1 MLDKVKVSIMP
12 AIEQLELELFDIEYV
27 KEGNDNFLRIYLDKP
42 GGIDL
47 NMIVDA
53 SKEISEIL
61 DKIDPIEDEYFLEV
75 SSPGAERPLKN
86 EEQLKDAVGEYV
98 RIELIDPKAGMDA
111 LEGTLIK
118 FEDNVAIIEY
128 MDKTRK
134 KEFAIDYENIRL
146 ARLAIKF

>member
-1 MLDKVKVSIMP
+1 
-12 AIEQLELELFDIEYV
+12 ELFDIEYV

-61 DKIDPIEDEYFLEV
+61 DKVDPIEDEYFLEV

>member
-61 DKIDPIEDEYFLEV
+61 DK
-75 SSPGAERPLKN
+75 
-86 EEQLKDAVGEYV
+86 
-98 RIELIDPKAGMDA
+98 
-111 LEGTLIK
+111 
-118 FEDNVAIIEY
+118 
-128 MDKTRK
+128 
-134 KEFAIDYENIRL
+134 
-146 ARLAIKF
+146 